1 MLLAVDIGNTNLH
14 AGLFDVDSG
23 RLVRHHTVSAS
34 GINAGSVS
42 IDPAILEEISDC
54 ILASV
59 NPVTENNFLKWFDS
73 RSDKKPLKIPDDVP
87 IRIPTLTRHPERI
100 GVDRLL
106 NATAAYRR
114 TRTSTIVVDVGT
126 AITVDAISANGE
138 FLGGVISP
146 GLEPLKTALHACT
159 ALLPEVQVQ
168 RPHRTLGRDTHE
180 AVNAGLYWG
189 MVGVIERIT
198 NNLSEELDGKAVVL
212 ATGGDAELLA
222 NDIQVVNEIVPHL
235 TLEGVFAAYVERAG
249 GGVV

>member
-14 AGLFDVDSG
+14 VGLFDVDSG
-23 RLVRHHTVSAS
+23 QLVNHHTVSAS
-34 GINAGSVS
+34 DVHAGSIP
-42 IDPAILEEISDC
+42 IDPAILRDVSDC

-59 NPVTENNFLKWFDS
+59 NPGAENHLCNWLDS
-73 RSDKKPLKIPDDVP
+73 QLGRKPLKIPDDVP

-106 NATAAYRR
+106 NAIAAYRR

-126 AITVDAISANGE
+126 AITIDAISAKGE

-146 GLEPLKTALHACT
+146 GLEPLKTALHTHT
-159 ALLPEVQVQ
+159 ALLPEVHVQ
-168 RPHRTLGRDTHE
+168 RPRRTLGKDTNE
-180 AVNAGLYWG
+180 AINSGLYWG

-198 NNLSEELDGKAVVL
+198 KNLSEEFDNKTVVL

-222 NDIQVVNEIVPHL
+222 NDVQAVDKIVPHL
-235 TLEGVFAAYVERAG
+235 TLEGVFAAYVERFG
-249 GGVV
+249 GGVA